1 MSLFHCRFCDHD
13 NPSGARFCNECGSPL
28 YLKPCP
34 QCEAVNETAASQC
47 YQCGAALPKQDAA
60 DEASVASMPELVG
73 ATENAGDV
81 GGAQRRTEGAFTE
94 RFEIEF
100 GEFRPSLFSDTPS
113 GAMTQG
119 GATSGAAATGDHHET
134 RTSSGAAHRRDSV
147 TRTALTSTGALLVL
161 ALIVVG
167 AAAYYAYQYS
177 TAPTKGADVVAASP
191 ASAQQ
196 EPAAT
201 EVKPPSATSNA
212 VAPPPVAT
220 APEADSMKGAAN
232 DEPAT
237 TLPTPAPQESVGP
250 RTEPAPVGKAK
261 STPQSRRGVT
271 AATGK
276 STAAQAT
283 RPAAS
288 SDASAAATQRIIE
301 RELGIRGAPPPST
314 RAP

>member
-13 NPSGARFCNECGSPL
+13 NPPDARFCNECGSPL

-34 QCEAVNETAASQC
+34 QCEAVNESTATQC

-60 DEASVASMPELVG
+60 DEASVGSMPELVG

-113 GAMTQG
+113 VATTREGA
-119 GATSGAAATGDHHET
+119 ASGAAAIGDLRQT
-134 RTSSGAAHRRDSV
+134 RTSPGAEHHRDSV

-177 TAPTKGADVVAASP
+177 AAPTKGADVVVASP

-201 EVKPPSATSNA
+201 EVKPPSATSNE

-220 APEADSMKGAAN
+220 APEADSMKGAAKG
-232 DEPAT
+232 ESAT
-237 TLPTPAPQESVGP
+237 TMPAPAPQTLVGARIQP
-250 RTEPAPVGKAK
+250 GSKAK
-261 STPQSRRGVT
+261 STPQSRRNVAG
-271 AATGK
+271 AAGK
-276 STAAQAT
+276 GAAAQ
-283 RPAAS
+283 PARTPAS
-288 SDASAAATQRIIE
+288 TDASAVATQRIIE
-301 RELGIRGAPPPST
+301 REVGIRGAPPPST